1 MRAQTIEMLVRIFK
15 TALFLLQ
22 ASFFATGQEFEND
35 QKRGALDFLS
45 NLNCQMMP
53 GRFKLTFSVFNVITH
68 SSELESDNERLQD

>member
-22 ASFFATGQEFEND
+22 ASFFASGQEFEFD

-53 GRFKLTFSVFNVITH
+53 GIEKLINSILRYYI
-68 SSELESDNERLQD
+68 SSELESDNEWLQD